1 MCILDNKTFTCILP
15 SVWHVTYTRPNN
27 QDSCHRLSQNWGV
40 AKQHVTL
47 RKWKPTLI
55 MGLRT
60 GVWQMCISYDY
71 IDLCLKHML
80 TISTHIKM
88 TRWMKLL
95 TSSSQIWFQWRTSSG
110 PGWEGH
116 WQGQRV
122 WLFLSKVINTTQF
135 ECFSKEIC
143 SYLKL
148 FPLIL
153 PTEQK
158 CNFTEFLFD

>member
-1 MCILDNKTFTCILP
+1 MCVLFLNCYNCWIDMCILDNKTFTCILP

-122 WLFLSKVINTTQF
+122 WLFLSKVKQYNT
-135 ECFSKEIC
+135 IWM
-143 SYLKL
+143 
-148 FPLIL
+148 
-153 PTEQK
+153 
-158 CNFTEFLFD
+158 FL